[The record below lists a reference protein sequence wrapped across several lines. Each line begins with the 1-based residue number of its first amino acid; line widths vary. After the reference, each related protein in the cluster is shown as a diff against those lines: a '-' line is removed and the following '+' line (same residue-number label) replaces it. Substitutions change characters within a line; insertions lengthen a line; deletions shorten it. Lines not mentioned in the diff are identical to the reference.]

1 MADRIPLAFGKST
14 SGAATSIDEMPAGDK
29 IPAAYLT
36 AQAPNLYGTYGARP
50 AANAV
55 PAGSLYYASDTK
67 EIYLSNGTAWSRAGI
82 NSGRVAYA
90 ERTTP
95 YQTTTDAFAVVPGM
109 SLVVPACEVAAA
121 VQYGATMQTAASG
134 STGVLAAFCDGV
146 QIGQILVGQVGYTSY
161 AASAQLPA
169 KTPGTNMTIELRA
182 RQSNAG
188 TVFNIF
194 GDSTDRPYLRI
205 VSN

>member
-1 MADRIPLAFGKST
+1 MADVIPIAYLKDSEGRNVSLKEYTPTDRIPAQ
-14 SGAATSIDEMPAGDK
+14 
-29 IPAAYLT
+29 YLT
-36 AQAPNLYGTYGARP
+36 AQAPNLYGTYTARP

-55 PAGSLYYASDTK
+55 PTGTLYSASDTK
-67 EIYLSNGTAWSRAGI
+67 EVYLSNGAAWSRVGI
-82 NSGRVAYA
+82 NSGRIAYA

-95 YQTTTDAFAVVPGM
+95 YQTTSDSFAVVPGM

-121 VQYGATMQTAASG
+121 VQYGATMQTAS
-134 STGVLAAFCDGV
+134 SNTTGVLAAFCDGV

-169 KTPGTNMTIELRA
+169 KTPGTNITIELRA
-182 RQSNAG
+182 RQANAG

-194 GDSTDRPYLRI
+194 GDQTDRPYLRVI
-205 VSN
+205 SN